1 MDSDKGLVPDL
12 NLDRLSVV
20 KGPKNK
26 MKRKRNVSVSGASDG
41 KKNKTRAR
49 NFTED
54 ETVVVMEEGKK
65 SRRLLKGRFGPSVTN
80 DLKEERWQQIADNVN
95 QLNGKN
101 DRTWE
106 SVRKKFHDVMSS
118 ARCKGR
124 TQVREMK
131 ETGGGRSTVPVMSK
145 AEAMIIESIPDSV
158 ISGLACGYDSNS
170 SSKESESSIG
180 LNRIPEFDPMDLSV
194 PLSQILKQSTSVLFK
209 EGHDSDDTDDSHDT
223 EISFDAPLEPR
234 TAGITS

>member
-131 ETGGGRSTVPVMSK
+131 KNWWRAEHCASNEQGR
-145 AEAMIIESIPDSV
+145 
-158 ISGLACGYDSNS
+158 GYDH
-170 SSKESESSIG
+170 
-180 LNRIPEFDPMDLSV
+180 RIDPRFGYQWSCMWV
-194 PLSQILKQSTSVLFK
+194 RQQQ
-209 EGHDSDDTDDSHDT
+209 
-223 EISFDAPLEPR
+223 LE
-234 TAGITS
+234 